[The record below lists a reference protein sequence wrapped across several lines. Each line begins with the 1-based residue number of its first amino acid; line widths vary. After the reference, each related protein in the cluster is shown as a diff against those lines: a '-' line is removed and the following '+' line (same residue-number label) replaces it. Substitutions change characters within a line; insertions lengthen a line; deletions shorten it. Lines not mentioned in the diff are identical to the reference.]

1 MTGGGQR
8 GDGSHSSPP
17 IFIKALGLW
26 DVIFMNVVAV
36 VGLRWIARGARA
48 GPESVTLWIL
58 ACLAFF
64 VPLAAAVAELS
75 SRYPEQGG
83 VYVWVRRA
91 FGLGHGF
98 ICGWCLWV
106 NNLFYFPS
114 VLLFGAANMAAM
126 GGERWAWVGA
136 SRWYSVTFVLTG
148 IWIAAGVNILGLRI
162 GKWLQN
168 AGAIG
173 LWVPAGLLITCGA
186 LALARFGS
194 ATPFS
199 TATMLPHGN
208 ALDTLGL
215 WSAMCFAFSGFEIT
229 SFIGQ
234 EIHNPRRAIPLGVL
248 VAGIVTTI
256 IYIIGSASVLIAVP
270 ASSLKE
276 LSGITDAVQLVA
288 GRVGLT
294 GLGALTGGLLALN
307 ALAGTASWTAG
318 AARVPFAA
326 GVDNALPAVFARLH
340 PRYRTPHVA
349 LIVQSIAASAIFLA
363 SVFVAVAGRTTTI
376 QEAYDI
382 LVNLT
387 ILIYF
392 VPYLYLFAA
401 LIRLRRDGHTPMPD
415 ELRIP
420 GGSGGLW
427 AIAFTGVTATA
438 IELGQTIVPPP
449 GVKPTTYQANHIVH
463 AAVMIGAG
471 LVLYWISSRGRLRR
485 ARQVAVRSPDAEG

>member
-1 MTGGGQR
+1 MSEPVQR
-8 GDGSHSSPP
+8 QAG
-17 IFIKALGLW
+17 FIKALGLW
-26 DVIFMNVVAV
+26 DVVFMNIVAV

-64 VPLAAAVAELS
+64 VPLAATVAELA
-75 SRYPEQGG
+75 SRYPDQGG

-114 VLLFGAANMAAM
+114 VLLFGAANIAAM
-126 GGERWAWVGA
+126 GGDRWNWLAT
-136 SRWYSVTFVLTG
+136 SRWYAVVFVLAG
-148 IWIAAGVNILGLRI
+148 IWIAAGINIIGLRL

-173 LWVPAGLLITCGA
+173 LWIPAALLIGCGA

-199 TATMLPHGN
+199 SGTMLPREG

-229 SFIGQ
+229 SFVGQ
-234 EIHNPRRAIPLGVL
+234 EIHNPRRVIPIGVL
-248 VAGIVTTI
+248 IGGIVTTI
-256 IYIIGSASVLIAVP
+256 IYIVGSASVLVAVP
-270 ASSLKE
+270 PSSLKE
-276 LSGITDAVQLVA
+276 LSGITDAVQLV
-288 GRVGLT
+288 GSRVGLG
-294 GLGALTGGLLALN
+294 GLGVLTGALLALN

-326 GVDNALPAVFARLH
+326 GVDNVLPSAFARLH

-349 LIVQSIAASAIFLA
+349 LIVQSLAASAIFLA

-401 LIRLRRDGHTPMPD
+401 LVRLRRDAPSPMPG
-415 ELRIP
+415 EIRIP
-420 GGSGGLW
+420 GGTVGLW
-427 AIAFTGVTATA
+427 IAAFVGFAATA
-438 IELGQTIVPPP
+438 IALGLTFAPPP
-449 GVKPTTYQANHIVH
+449 GVNATTYEVNLVVQA
-463 AAVMIGAG
+463 AAMIGAG
-471 LVLYWISSRGRLRR
+471 LILYRVSVRKQVGRR
-485 ARQVAVRSPDAEG
+485 AET